1 MRTLCLTIV
10 VATFGLTPPAP
21 AQVNPASKDRQ
32 IRRGRAPA
40 PKPKPG
46 LRRFLRTRVPE
57 VEWDDIPF
65 GEVIEWLRD
74 QGGINVVTRWNVL
87 LEHGI
92 EEDSPLSLRLKNAT
106 VATILG
112 EALAQLSEGE
122 ELRYIGVGRTL
133 TISTRTDLNRK
144 LYVRTYSVNDLLFRI
159 PDFTEAPEV
168 NLEQGGGGGGGAGGG
183 SAQQNPFQGGGG
195 GGGGDD
201 QDRRTRKERVEEL
214 IEVIKETVEPES
226 WRDTGGEGQI
236 RSFNDSFLVVRAS
249 LDVHVQLGG
258 SFILED

>member
-1 MRTLCLTIV
+1 MRTLVVTIL
-10 VATFGLTPPAP
+10 VAGFGLASAAA
-21 AQVNPASKDRQ
+21 AQVNPPSKDRQ
-32 IRRGRAPA
+32 IKRGTAPA
-40 PKPKPG
+40 PKPKPD

-92 EEDSPLSLRLKNAT
+92 EEDSPVSLRLKDST
-106 VATILG
+106 IATILG

-122 ELRYIGVGRTL
+122 DLRYIGIGRTL

-144 LYVRTYSVNDLLFRI
+144 LYVRTYPVNDLLFRI

-168 NLEQGGGGGGGAGGG
+168 NLEQGGGGGGGPGGG
-183 SAQQNPFQGGGG
+183 SAQQNPFQGGG

-214 IEVIKETVEPES
+214 IEVIKQTVEPES
-226 WRDTGGEGQI
+226 WRDAGGEGEI
-236 RSFNDSFLVVRAS
+236 RSFNDSSLVVRAS
-249 LDVHVQLGG
+249 LDVHVLLGG
-258 SFILED
+258 SFVLED